1 MEGNATSKKLMGT
14 LSSGNSLHGG
24 VGTVFA
30 KDGKSA
36 YEVALANGFDG
47 TETEWLESLQGDKG
61 DKGDAYFITDLDKQE
76 IADMVSAIVSDVPSK
91 VSELENDAGYITA
104 EALEGYALASATLPI
119 SDDYVTK
126 DDLAD
131 YALKSEIPPVVEGYL
146 TQDDLNGYALKTEIP
161 SVPTKVSA
169 FTNDAGYLTQHQS
182 LSGYAL
188 KTEIPAVPTKV
199 SAFLNDAGYLTQ
211 HQSLA
216 GYALKTDIPNVSAYQ
231 TEAQVSALIQA
242 EIAGMV
248 SELPKTETWTFTLED
263 GSIVT
268 KAVCVK

>member
-1 MEGNATSKKLMGT
+1 MEGNATSKKLVGT

-36 YEVALANGFDG
+36 YEIALANGFDG

-61 DKGDAYFITDLDKQE
+61 DAYVLTDSDKRE
-76 IADMVSAIVSDVPSK
+76 IADMVSAVAIVSDVPSK

-104 EALEGYALASATLPI
+104 EALEGYALASAILPI

-131 YALKSEIPPVVEGYL
+131 YALKSEIPAVEGYL

-188 KTEIPAVPTKV
+188 KTEIPAVPTNV

-216 GYALKTDIPNVSAYQ
+216 GYALKTDIPNVSSYQ
-231 TEAQVSALIQA
+231 TEAQVLALIQA
-242 EIAGMV
+242 EIANMV

-263 GSIVT
+263 GSTVT

>member
-1 MEGNATSKKLMGT
+1 MEGNSTSKKLVGT

-36 YEVALANGFDG
+36 YEIALANGFDG

-61 DKGDAYFITDLDKQE
+61 DAYVLTDSDKRE
-76 IADMVSAIVSDVPSK
+76 IADMVSAVAIVSDVPSK

-104 EALEGYALASATLPI
+104 EALEGYALASAILPI

-161 SVPTKVSA
+161 SVPTNVSA
-169 FTNDAGYLTQHQS
+169 FT
-182 LSGYAL
+182 
-188 KTEIPAVPTKV
+188 
-199 SAFLNDAGYLTQ
+199 NDAGYLTQ

-216 GYALKTDIPNVSAYQ
+216 GYALKTDIPNVSAFQ
-231 TEAQVSALIQA
+231 TETQVLALIQA
-242 EIAGMV
+242 EIADMV

-263 GSIVT
+263 GSTVT